1 MVDDWLTIVLAC
13 GLAARLTRLITLDTI
28 TEPVRK
34 RLPGLLGALAEC
46 PWCSGFWVAVAVGL
60 SWWAWADQTWW
71 QIGAFIGTVAW
82 VSGALAAVGMPR
94 QTEVAVVSPVALVN
108 ADEPVAA
115 PSEPVFN
122 IHANLTDDDAV
133 ERIAALVAK
142 HVRLREST
150 GIAAPGKGTDGVA

>member
-1 MVDDWLTIVLAC
+1 MDDWLTIALAC

-28 TEPVRK
+28 TEPIRR

-46 PWCSGFWVAVAVGL
+46 QWCSGFWVAVAVGL

-71 QIGAFIGTVAW
+71 QIGALIGAVAW
-82 VSGALAAVGMPR
+82 ASGALAGVGMPR

-108 ADEPVAA
+108 ADEPVPA
-115 PSEPVFN
+115 PAEPVFN
-122 IHANLTDDDAV
+122 IHSDLSDADGA

-142 HVRLREST
+142 HLRLRDSG
-150 GIAAPGKGTDGVA
+150 GITAAGEGTDGAS